1 MMMAKHAVTS
11 ENYLKLNSGLL
22 SSPVIS
28 TTRYTLHHEPMR
40 VALQGMAHSFIE
52 LEKAVIQ
59 LISLVSFL

>member
-11 ENYLKLNSGLL
+11 ENYLKLNSASL

-28 TTRYTLHHEPMR
+28 TTRKTLHHDPTKL
-40 VALQGMAHSFIE
+40 VLQGMAHSFIE
-52 LEKAVIQ
+52 LDKAVIQ

>member
-1 MMMAKHAVTS
+1 MMAKHAVTS

-28 TTRYTLHHEPMR
+28 TTRCTLHHEPMR